1 MGSTAVKDSMVFF
14 LKHCQPA
21 TELSNSLLRSDHE
34 SRAVEVSRL
43 LPDVETMQ
51 VHLLT
56 RGRLNHDGY

>member
-1 MGSTAVKDSMVFF
+1 MPYQLV
-14 LKHCQPA
+14 
-21 TELSNSLLRSDHE
+21 TELSNSLLRLDNK
-34 SRAVEVSRL
+34 SRVVEVARL